1 VNNQNISRISVI
13 DPVGEAIDWTKV
25 ILFEPFDLGKW
36 FTIGF
41 CAWLATLLE
50 GGGSGGGGGGSRGG
64 SSPVESVAHLKTQIL
79 EQLPL
84 IIGIAVPVLIIIIA
98 IVIVCLWL
106 SSRGKFMFLHCVA
119 ENKAEVKVPWH
130 KFRNQGNSL
139 FLFRLVV
146 GLISFISVI
155 LLVGIMV
162 IPIVLLTKGAAYTAP
177 SMIAAIVLLVL
188 VLVSVVI
195 VFSLIFKFTEE
206 FVVPVMYLRGSMCM
220 DAWSEFWSILRIN
233 KARFALYILFQI
245 VIAMAIIAIILA
257 LALVTCCCA
266 CCFMVIP
273 YIGTVFLLPILVFGR
288 SYSLY
293 YLAQYGREYNV
304 FVPTEPAGE
313 QVSLPPEPVQ

>member
-1 VNNQNISRISVI
+1 MNDQDTLKISVI
-13 DPVGEAIDWTKV
+13 DPIGKAIDRVKEV
-25 ILFEPFDLGKW
+25 LFNPFDLGKW
-36 FTIGF
+36 FIIGF

-50 GGGSGGGGGGSRGG
+50 GGSGGGGGGGGPRGG

-98 IVIVCLWL
+98 IVMVCLWL

-119 ENKAEVKVPWH
+119 ENKAEVKLPWH

-155 LLVGIMV
+155 LLVGIMI
-162 IPIVLLTKGAAYTAP
+162 IPIVLLTRSAAYAAP
-177 SMIAAIVLLVL
+177 PMIAGIVLLVL
-188 VLVSVVI
+188 VLVSVVV

-220 DAWSEFWSILRIN
+220 DAWSEFWSILKTN

-245 VIAMAIIAIILA
+245 VIAIAIGIIILA

-288 SYSLY
+288 SYSLC
-293 YLAQYGREYNV
+293 YLAQYGPQYNV
-304 FVPTEPAGE
+304 FVPAEPDW
-313 QVSLPPEPVQ
+313 QPTLPPEPVQ